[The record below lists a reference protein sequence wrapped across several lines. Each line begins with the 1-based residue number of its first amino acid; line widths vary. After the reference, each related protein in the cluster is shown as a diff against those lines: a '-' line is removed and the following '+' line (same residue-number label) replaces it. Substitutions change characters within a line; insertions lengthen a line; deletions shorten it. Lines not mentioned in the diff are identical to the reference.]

1 MTDRKEGMTNLNF
14 DLTGRVAI
22 VTGASSGIGAAIAVA
37 LASAGAGVAAV
48 GRNQQRLREVV
59 DEINSNGGKAE
70 AIEAELTHP
79 ERVNQVIDS
88 TMNAFGGIDV
98 LVLCAG
104 IFIPAT
110 YEETTLEDFDRQLDA
125 NLRAPFLLSKAALP
139 HLKPG
144 SSIIFVTSTTA
155 RVGFANTSAY
165 SASKGALDSLM
176 RVMAVELAPRDICV
190 NAVSPGWTATPMN
203 EHLREDPDVVDAA
216 VASTPAGRLAIPEDI
231 APSVVFL
238 ASEAARFVQGLILT
252 IEGGYP
258 SLPDVI
264 RKSGADV
271 KNIT

>member
-1 MTDRKEGMTNLNF
+1 MTDRKEGMTHLNF

-22 VTGASSGIGAAIAVA
+22 VTGASSGIGAAIATA
-37 LASAGAGVAAV
+37 LADAGAGVAAA
-48 GRNQQRLREVV
+48 GRDRQRLRKVV
-59 DEINSNGGKAE
+59 DEINAKGGKAE
-70 AIEAELTHP
+70 AIEVELTHADGV
-79 ERVNQVIDS
+79 RHVIDS
-88 TMNAFGGIDV
+88 TINAFAGIDV

-110 YEETTLEDFDRQLDA
+110 YKETTLEDFDRQLDV

-165 SASKGALDSLM
+165 AASKGALDSLM
-176 RVMAVELAPRDICV
+176 RVMAVELAPLDICV

-203 EHLREDPDVVDAA
+203 EHLREDTDVVDAA
-216 VASTPAGRLAIPEDI
+216 IASTPAGRLAIPEDI
-231 APSVVFL
+231 APGVVFL

-264 RKSGADV
+264 RKSGAGE
-271 KNIT
+271 

>member
-1 MTDRKEGMTNLNF
+1 MQVTNLSF
-14 DLTGRVAI
+14 DLTGRVAV
-22 VTGASSGIGAAIAVA
+22 VTGASSGIGAAIATA
-37 LASAGAGVAAV
+37 LATAGAGVVVA
-48 GRNQQRLREVV
+48 GRNQRRLQQVV
-59 DEINSNGGKAE
+59 DEIKSTGGKAE
-70 AIEAELTHP
+70 AVVAELTRPQGVKH
-79 ERVNQVIDS
+79 VIDAAIA
-88 TMNAFGGIDV
+88 AFGGIDV

-110 YEETTLEDFDRQLDA
+110 CKETTLEDFDRQLDV

-165 SASKGALDSLM
+165 AASKGALDALM
-176 RVMAVELAPRDICV
+176 RVMAVELAPHDICV

-203 EHLREDPDVVDAA
+203 AHLREDATVVEAA
-216 VASTPAGRLAIPEDI
+216 IASTPAGRLAIPEDI

-252 IEGGYP
+252 VEGGYP

-264 RKSGADV
+264 RNSGADA
-271 KNIT
+271 

>member
-22 VTGASSGIGAAIAVA
+22 VTGASSGIGAAIATA
-37 LASAGAGVAAV
+37 LANAGACVAAV
-48 GRNQQRLREVV
+48 GRNQQRLRKIV

-79 ERVNQVIDS
+79 EAVNHVIDS
-88 TMNAFGGIDV
+88 ALNSFGNIDI
-98 LVLCAG
+98 LVLSAG

-110 YEETTLEDFDRQLDA
+110 YKETTLEDFDRQLDV

-165 SASKGALDSLM
+165 AASKGALDSLM
-176 RVMAVELAPRDICV
+176 RVMAVELAPLDICV

-203 EHLREDPDVVDAA
+203 EHLREDADVVDAA
-216 VASTPAGRLAIPEDI
+216 IASTPAGRLAIPEDI

-238 ASEAARFVQGLILT
+238 ASKATRFVQGLILT

-264 RKSGADV
+264 RKSGTDA
-271 KNIT
+271 